1 MEYTEEE
8 KKAIE
13 NLRKAIS
20 INDCFINHDLD
31 ALFKETMKIS
41 INIVLNL
48 LEKQLEELK
57 LTEENYKNQI
67 EETIEIAKILNL
79 PEDATIE
86 EIYEEVKKIKQ
97 FKVYISDMRSGKEL
111 LNKYINDSIPKE
123 AIRERIKE
131 LEENVKD
138 FEETD
143 NTGRFTKEK
152 CRDYDRLLELKELLG
167 E

>member
-31 ALFKETMKIS
+31 AIFKETMKIS

-48 LEKQLEELK
+48 LERYYVYAHNYRDLLK
-57 LTEENYKNQI
+57 KALDDVRKESKKN
-67 EETIEIAKILNL
+67 A
-79 PEDATIE
+79 
-86 EIYEEVKKIKQ
+86 
-97 FKVYISDMRSGKEL
+97 
-111 LNKYINDSIPKE
+111 DSIPKE

>member
-13 NLRKAIS
+13 NLRKSIS

-31 ALFKETMKIS
+31 AIFKETMKIS
-41 INIVLNL
+41 INIVLNII
-48 LEKQLEELK
+48 EKQQKEIEKKEQRLIITREAYDRVVLEVVDLEE
-57 LTEENYKNQI
+57 N
-67 EETIEIAKILNL
+67 
-79 PEDATIE
+79 
-86 EIYEEVKKIKQ
+86 
-97 FKVYISDMRSGKEL
+97 
-111 LNKYINDSIPKE
+111 SIPKE
-123 AIRERIKE
+123 VIRERIKE